1 MRKKIFA
8 LVLTALLSLSLGLSA
23 CTSSCNDQPLPDTG
37 GNTTQ
42 GGNNGG
48 TTGVGDGTN
57 PGGNGGEQGGTTT
70 PDPDEGEQGGTT
82 TPDPDEGEQGGTTI
96 PDPDEGEQG
105 GTTTPDPDEGEQGGT
120 TTPDP
125 DEGEQGGTT
134 TPDPDEGEKGGTTT
148 PDPDEGE
155 QGGTTTPDPDEGEQ
169 GGTTTPDP
177 DEGEQG
183 GTTTPD
189 PDEGEQ
195 GGTTTPDPDEGEQGG
210 TTTPDPDEGEEGGT
224 ITPDPDEGEQG
235 GTTTPDPDEGE
246 QGGTTTPDPDP
257 QPDPNPGGSTGGG
270 TGSGSQ
276 GGGTTIPA
284 EGAVQIISAE
294 GSLESAYI
302 TWEIDQSFA
311 WYNVY
316 YKANGA
322 SDSAYVLID
331 APLVRQYSDYMRA
344 DIIGLA
350 AGEYDILIVPVD
362 ENGQEL
368 EEYSTTVENIAV
380 EAHDRSGFAFVNG
393 TSSGAYNDD
402 GTLKSN
408 AYVIYITEQTKN
420 TVTLNVVTSSK
431 GAITACTGLQAILNA
446 YKKGYETHPLSVRLI
461 GNITDLAE
469 MDKGDIVIDE
479 ISVGVTFEG
488 IGSDATANGWGLRI
502 KNSSN
507 VEVRNLGFMNCDSSE
522 GDNIGLQ
529 QKNDH
534 VWVHNCDLF
543 YGDAGS
549 DADQAKGDGAL
560 DTKTS
565 TYVTHSYNH
574 FWDSGKSNLQGMKS
588 ETTENY
594 ITYHHNWYDHS
605 DSRHPRIRT
614 CTVHVYNNYFDGNSK
629 YGVGATM
636 GSSVFVENN
645 YFRSTTTLKPML
657 SSKQGTDAQGDGT
670 FSGEN
675 GGIIKSYGNEYD
687 ASDVRLI
694 TYQQNS
700 TSFDVYEASSRDEV
714 LPSTVK
720 TLAGGTTYNNFDTSA
735 AMYDYSVDTPEE
747 AKAKVEKYAGRVGG
761 GDFKYDFDDEK
772 EDGNYDVISQLKTL
786 LVNYQTDLVK
796 VGGEQAGSTGG
807 NTGGGEQGGTITPDP
822 DEGEQ
827 GGSEQGGST
836 VVPVEDAAIVTF
848 DGGEYDYK
856 KQSTIAISGKTS
868 TSKGSVTFN
877 GVTYTTC
884 LKIESST
891 AISFS
896 IGEDMTLGL
905 YFPVGEAGKCIKVDG
920 QEYTANSNGVVEVQ
934 LKQGAHT
941 ISKSDVMNLFVIVL
955 SPVN

>member
-57 PGGNGGEQGGTTT
+57 PGGNG
-70 PDPDEGEQGGTT
+70 
-82 TPDPDEGEQGGTTI
+82 
-96 PDPDEGEQG
+96 
-105 GTTTPDPDEGEQGGT
+105 
-120 TTPDP
+120 
-125 DEGEQGGTT
+125 
-134 TPDPDEGEKGGTTT
+134 
-148 PDPDEGE
+148 
-155 QGGTTTPDPDEGEQ
+155 
-169 GGTTTPDP
+169 
-177 DEGEQG
+177 
-183 GTTTPD
+183 
-189 PDEGEQ
+189 
-195 GGTTTPDPDEGEQGG
+195 
-210 TTTPDPDEGEEGGT
+210 
-224 ITPDPDEGEQG
+224 
-235 GTTTPDPDEGE
+235 GE

-402 GTLKSN
+402 GTLRSN

-675 GGIIKSYGNEYD
+675 GGIIKSYGNKYD

-700 TSFDVYEASSRDEV
+700 TSFDVYDASSRDEV

-827 GGSEQGGST
+827 GGST

-856 KQSTIAISGKTS
+856 KQSAIAISGNTS